1 MKKILTFGGIIII
14 VISLVISYNN
24 IKQKNT
30 ELYGKLVS
38 VEIIDIPITCEIS
51 SKRIK
56 AFFKFRYN
64 NKIYSK
70 NLKDEYCEVVKTNRT
85 IKLKTN
91 SDNTIFIYP
100 NENINQEILSNI
112 LLLAFGCL
120 IFYKSRKYE

>member
-14 VISLVISYNN
+14 VISLIISYNN

-70 NLKDEYCEVVKTNRT
+70 NLKDEYCEVVKTNRS

-112 LLLAFGCL
+112 LLFAFGCL